1 MSSPT
6 TNPVAWHEASS
17 YATAVRV
24 QLDDLGPDVV
34 EELTGGLEADLLDQ
48 AEESTEPLARRLG
61 DPAGYAAE
69 LRAAAGLAPRTA
81 PVRKEAFSAEWR
93 RHREDNLAT
102 VRRQPWGPTAE
113 SVAVQLRP
121 VWWVTRAWVAFQL
134 CDQVLGS
141 RGGAVPSSFAE
152 WVLLLLLAAGS
163 VALGRGLWSTWSG
176 RKVAVRVGNVFAALM
191 LLPALTWVDV
201 DPPLAYGEPVVE
213 EAYAATGLVADG
225 RTVTNVFPYGPD
237 GEPLQGVT
245 LLDQDG
251 EPIAVGADAMPGDQE
266 YDPNGRIRVQVPNW
280 TADGDPAWNVFPMG
294 TASVDADD
302 YLATYYSETDA
313 PGSDLRPPYRS
324 YDDATAPRL
333 RVPAVLLDPSEALR
347 RNGSTPTQGATT
359 APPTTAPPTTAP
371 PATTPPA
378 ETTPPVSPS
387 VVPTP

>member
-48 AEESTEPLARRLG
+48 AEESAEPLAQRLG

-81 PVRKEAFSAEWR
+81 PVRKERLSLEWR
-93 RHREDNLAT
+93 RNWVENLAT
-102 VRRQPWGPTAE
+102 MRRQPWGPTAE

-134 CDQVLGS
+134 CDQLIGS

-152 WVLLLLLAAGS
+152 WVLLLLLVAGS
-163 VALGRGLWSTWSG
+163 VALGRGLWSSWSG
-176 RKVAVRVGNVFAALM
+176 RRVALRVANGFAIFW
-191 LLPALTWVDV
+191 LLPALVWADDV
-201 DPPLAYGEPVVE
+201 VPDGYYGEPVAAE
-213 EAYAATGLVADG
+213 EAYASTGLVADG

-251 EPIAVGADAMPGDQE
+251 EPIAVGSDRMPGDE
-266 YDPNGRIRVQVPNW
+266 GYDSSNRIRVQVPNW
-280 TADGDPAWNVFPMG
+280 TEDGDQAWNVFPMG
-294 TASVDADD
+294 TALVDAEEF
-302 YLATYYSETDA
+302 YSGYYSDVDA
-313 PGSDLRPPYRS
+313 PGSDLRPPYSS
-324 YDDATAPRL
+324 YDEAGPPRL
-333 RVPAVLLDPSEALR
+333 RVPAVLVDPSRSLR
-347 RNGSTPTQGATT
+347 SAASAPASEGVSPTTTPTTGSTPTPSPSST
-359 APPTTAPPTTAP
+359 AR
-371 PATTPPA
+371 
-378 ETTPPVSPS
+378 PS
-387 VVPTP
+387 VVPTPTPTP